1 MITLKPITNT
11 EIFAMI
17 GKALFIKK
25 KRQYKLIKNRLILKE
40 LANFTS
46 KLTAKLL
53 IFVTQ
58 NFQDTFESRKR
69 PFISTFFH
77 LYDRTF
83 KRIQIVGNFHILHS
97 LKGLIVLIKNPNISP
112 NFVTNNFLYFP

>member
-1 MITLKPITNT
+1 MITLKPITKT

-58 NFQDTFESRKR
+58 NFQDTFESRKLL
-69 PFISTFFH
+69 FINDFSISITVPSN
-77 LYDRTF
+77 
-83 KRIQIVGNFHILHS
+83 VGGFCDIDWS
-97 LKGLIVLIKNPNISP
+97 YPK
-112 NFVTNNFLYFP
+112 

>member
-11 EIFAMI
+11 EIFPMI

-40 LANFTS
+40 LENFTS

-77 LYDRTF
+77 LYDSTF